1 MTKVLIIVDK
11 LGWSYDAIA
20 KGLASHNTNKKLSLD
35 IVSIKEGFEYI
46 EHNHTAYD
54 LVFAMGWTLI
64 LSKKKKE
71 DYCELLT
78 FLDRK
83 KLITGVHSHRSWD
96 HYLSLPENCPP
107 PPQALLDKLSRVKN
121 INIISRRLY
130 KIFKAAGLKNIV
142 LTENGVDTDLFKP
155 IHPINTDR
163 KFPLVL
169 GFSGSTNIQK
179 HDELKGFSAF
189 ILPLGDIPNVEI
201 KVLGGR
207 GEQQVNREKMPALY
221 NQIDL
226 YICASTSEGFS
237 QSVLEASS
245 CGRGIISTKVGGC
258 EDLIDENKNGFFI
271 QRNLTDIKKRIME
284 LEADRMLVKRL
295 GENSREKILKNYSWK
310 IKAKEWLRFIE
321 SNLPLS
327 ESDLCIDKRTF
338 E

>member
-1 MTKVLIIVDK
+1 LIQTQKRKILIIVDK

-20 KGLASHNTNKKLSLD
+20 KGLVKHNTNELLSFD
-35 IVSIKEGFEYI
+35 IVSIKDGVEYL
-46 EHNHTAYD
+46 EDNHTGYD

-64 LSKKKKE
+64 ISKKKKE
-71 DYCELLT
+71 NYSEKLI

-83 KLITGVHSHRSWD
+83 KLVTGIHSHRSWD
-96 HYLSLPENCPP
+96 EYLSLPESSPP
-107 PPQALLDKLSRVKN
+107 PPIELLNKLSQVKK

-130 KIFKAAGLKNIV
+130 KIFKDAGLKNIV

-155 IHPINTDR
+155 AHPINTDR
-163 KFPLVL
+163 KIPLIL

-179 HDELKGFSAF
+179 HDDLKGFSEF
-189 ILPLGDIPNVEI
+189 ILPLNDIPNVEV

-207 GEQQVNREKMPALY
+207 GEEQVSREEMPALY

-258 EDLIDENKNGFFI
+258 EDLIDENENGFFI
-271 QRNLTDIKKRIME
+271 KRDLAGIKNRIIQ
-284 LEADRMLVKRL
+284 LEADRILVKRL
-295 GENSREKILKNYSWK
+295 GENNRRKILEKYSWK
-310 IKAKEWLRFIE
+310 IRVKEWLKFIE
-321 SNLPLS
+321 SNLPV
-327 ESDLCIDKRTF
+327 
-338 E
+338 